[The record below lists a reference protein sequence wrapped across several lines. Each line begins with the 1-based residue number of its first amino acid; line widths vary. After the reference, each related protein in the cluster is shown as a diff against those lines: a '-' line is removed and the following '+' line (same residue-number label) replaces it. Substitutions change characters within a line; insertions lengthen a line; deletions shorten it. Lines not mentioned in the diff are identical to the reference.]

1 LNQAQEEFLRRDS
14 DIRRLEK
21 ALEDER
27 RKSMLDEQ
35 AIRQL
40 EAKLIAK
47 VNEASEHYNNYAAA
61 QEKFELTEEEIERLK
76 Q

>member
-1 LNQAQEEFLRRDS
+1 
-14 DIRRLEK
+14 
-21 ALEDER
+21 
-27 RKSMLDEQ
+27 MLDEQ
-35 AIRQL
+35 VIRQL

-47 VNEASEHYNNYAAA
+47 VNEASEHYNNYVAT